1 MTKEVTSK
9 DVEKLGR
16 NDLKEGAS
24 SLNKVHD
31 YDQCW
36 EKGAIRV
43 INCRSCGFKH
53 LDPIPTEQEIA
64 EFYQRDYYE
73 KTFPFNYD
81 QVNDE
86 YIKAKT
92 ESISKNQKYSDI
104 LLKVN
109 ELIRPL
115 QNQTSKRML
124 DIGCGNDLLSKF
136 FQIEGW
142 ESYAVEPSF
151 SASQMLQK
159 FGVPVYNSFIDEKL
173 SLPIKDVSFVNLQH
187 VLEHV
192 RTPIEVLKTIGSSMH
207 SGAILRVLVPN
218 DFSEIQLAYNE
229 FYNEEMHWIQYP
241 DHINYFSFSDLS
253 ELLSR
258 NGFRVVY
265 KTTTF
270 PVDFLLLYGIN
281 YYRDEEDRK
290 KVQPFISNFQN
301 SFLKTGRKE
310 LLDQFYESL
319 AELGFGRS
327 IVIFAQKE

>member
-1 MTKEVTSK
+1 
-9 DVEKLGR
+9 
-16 NDLKEGAS
+16 
-24 SLNKVHD
+24 
-31 YDQCW
+31 
-36 EKGAIRV
+36 
-43 INCRSCGFKH
+43 
-53 LDPIPTEQEIA
+53 
-64 EFYQRDYYE
+64 
-73 KTFPFNYD
+73 
-81 QVNDE
+81 
-86 YIKAKT
+86 
-92 ESISKNQKYSDI
+92 
-104 LLKVN
+104 
-109 ELIRPL
+109 
-115 QNQTSKRML
+115 ML